1 MQAATE
7 TDTCRPDPAGWR
19 AAEMRRQSD
28 WTITFEERHRAEIMD
43 AVRASAARGEAIAE
57 ISRESFRP
65 TRLAPLLEEA
75 HRAVVDGRGF
85 VLMRGLPI
93 EDLDREQTVR
103 AYFGIGAYF
112 GVARPQNRAGHLVGH
127 VINLGEDASDP
138 QTRLYRTNARQRFH
152 IDSCDVVG
160 LLCLRPAKAGGASA
174 LCSSDAVFEEI
185 ARSRPD
191 LAAVLEQP
199 FVYDRKGEI
208 PAGKGPH
215 YRMPIAHRHG
225 GYTTIFFARDFIDSA
240 QRRFDDVPRLSAQQ
254 IEALDLVERLAESD
268 EFRLD
273 MDFRPGD
280 MQFVH
285 NHVVLHA
292 RTAYQDWDEPER
304 RRHLL
309 RLWLS
314 AHGGRP
320 LPEVFEERYGPL
332 EPGRPR
338 GGISVP
344 GQVLKVPLEP
354 E

>member
-1 MQAATE
+1 MPAAPETE
-7 TDTCRPDPAGWR
+7 ACRPDPAAWR
-19 AAEMRRQSD
+19 AADMRRQSD
-28 WTITFEERHRAEIMD
+28 WTVTFEEAQRAEIVD
-43 AVRASAARGEAIAE
+43 AVRTSAARGKAIAE
-57 ISRESFRP
+57 ISRESFRLP
-65 TRLAPLLEEA
+65 RLAPLLEDA
-75 HRAVVDGRGF
+75 RRQVVDGRGF
-85 VLMRGLPI
+85 ILMRGLPI
-93 EDLDREQTVR
+93 EQLDREQTVR
-103 AYFGIGAYF
+103 AWFGIGSYL

-127 VINLGEDASDP
+127 VIDLGEDPGDP

-160 LLCLRPAKAGGASA
+160 LLCLRPARSGGASA
-174 LCSSDAVFEEI
+174 LCSSVAIFAEI

-208 PAGKGPH
+208 PSGKAPC
-215 YRMPIAHRHG
+215 YRMPIAHRHD
-225 GYTTIFFARDFIDSA
+225 GYTTIFFARDFIESA
-240 QRRFDDVPRLSAQQ
+240 QRRFADVPRLSARQ

-285 NHVVLHA
+285 NHTVLHA

-344 GQVLKVPLEP
+344 GQPPKVPLES

>member
-1 MQAATE
+1 MATE
-7 TDTCRPDPAGWR
+7 PLPPASAGWR
-19 AAEMRRQSD
+19 AAEMRHPDD
-28 WTITFEERHRAEIMD
+28 WTLTFDDAQRAEILD
-43 AVRASAARGEAIAE
+43 AVRASAGSGEAIAL
-57 ISRESFRP
+57 ITRDSFRLP
-65 TRLAPLLEEA
+65 RLAPLLEDA
-75 HRAVVDGRGF
+75 RRQVVDGRGF
-85 VLMRGLPI
+85 ILMRGLPL
-93 EDLDREQTVR
+93 EQLDREQTVR
-103 AYFGIGAYF
+103 AYFGIGSYL

-127 VINLGEDASDP
+127 VIDLGDDADDP
-138 QTRLYRTNARQRFH
+138 QTRLYRTSARQRFH

-160 LLCLRPAKAGGASA
+160 LLCLRPARAGGASA
-174 LCSSDAVFEEI
+174 LCSSLAILAEI
-185 ARSRPD
+185 ASTRPD
-191 LAAVLEQP
+191 LAATLEQP

-215 YRMPIAHRHG
+215 YRMPVAHRHD

-240 QRRFDDVPRLSAQQ
+240 QRRCPDVPRLSARQ
-254 IEALDLVERLAESD
+254 IEALDLVEHLAESD
-268 EFRLD
+268 QFRLD

-280 MQFVH
+280 LQFVH

-320 LPEVFEERYGPL
+320 LPPVFEERYGPL
-332 EPGRPR
+332 APGRPR

-344 GQVLKVPLEP
+344 GHPPNVPLEP

>member
-1 MQAATE
+1 MRCA
-7 TDTCRPDPAGWR
+7 PA
-19 AAEMRRQSD
+19 QP
-28 WTITFEERHRAEIMD
+28 
-43 AVRASAARGEAIAE
+43 AARRSPRSPARAFACRG
-57 ISRESFRP
+57 S
-65 TRLAPLLEEA
+65 APLLEDARRE
-75 HRAVVDGRGF
+75 VVDGRGF
-85 VLMRGLPI
+85 ILMRGLPI
-93 EDLDREQTVR
+93 EQLDREQTVR
-103 AYFGIGAYF
+103 AYFGIGAYL

-127 VINLGEDASDP
+127 VIDLGDDAGDP

-174 LCSSDAVFEEI
+174 LCSSVAVLEEI
-185 ARSRPD
+185 ARARPD
-191 LAAVLEQP
+191 LAATLEQP

-208 PAGKGPH
+208 PAGKAPH
-215 YRMPIAHRHG
+215 YRMPIAHRHD
-225 GYTTIFFARDFIDSA
+225 GYTTVFFARDFIESA
-240 QRRFDDVPRLSAQQ
+240 QRRFPDVPRLSARQ

-320 LPEVFEERYGPL
+320 LPPVFEERYGPL

-344 GQVLKVPLEP
+344 GQRPNVPLEP

>member
-1 MQAATE
+1 MRAVSESDPGRPGPAA
-7 TDTCRPDPAGWR
+7 WR
-19 AAEMRRQSD
+19 AADMRRRSD
-28 WTITFEERHRAEIMD
+28 WTMTFEDAHRAEILA
-43 AVRASAARGEAIAE
+43 AVRASAAGGQAIAE
-57 ISRESFRP
+57 ITRESFRLP
-65 TRLAPLLEEA
+65 RLAPFLEDARRE
-75 HRAVVDGRGF
+75 VVDGRGF
-85 VLMRGLPI
+85 ILIRGLPI
-93 EDLDREQTVR
+93 EQLDREQTVR

-127 VINLGEDASDP
+127 VIDLGDDAADP

-160 LLCLRPAKAGGASA
+160 LLCLRPAKEGGASA
-174 LCSSDAVFEEI
+174 LCSSVAVLEEI
-185 ARSRPD
+185 ARVRPD

-199 FVYDRKGEI
+199 FVYDRKGEV

-215 YRMPIAHRHG
+215 YLMPVAHRHD
-225 GYTTIFFARDFIDSA
+225 GYTTVFFARDFIDSV
-240 QRRFDDVPRLSAQQ
+240 QRRFADIPRLSARQS
-254 IEALDLVERLAESD
+254 EALDLVERLAESD

-285 NHVVLHA
+285 NHTVLHA

-320 LPEVFEERYGPL
+320 LPPVFEERYGPL

-338 GGISVP
+338 GGINVP
-344 GQVLKVPLEP
+344 DHLPNVPLEP

>member
-1 MQAATE
+1 
-7 TDTCRPDPAGWR
+7 
-19 AAEMRRQSD
+19 MRRQSD
-28 WTITFEERHRAEIMD
+28 WTVTFEEAQRAEIVD
-43 AVRASAARGEAIAE
+43 AVRTSAARGLAIAE
-57 ISRESFRP
+57 ISRESFRLP
-65 TRLAPLLEEA
+65 RLAPLLEDA
-75 HRAVVDGRGF
+75 RRQVVEGRGF
-85 VLMRGLPI
+85 ILMRGLPI
-93 EDLDREQTVR
+93 EQFDREQTVR
-103 AYFGIGAYF
+103 AWFGVGSYF

-127 VINLGEDASDP
+127 VIDLGDDPGDP

-160 LLCLRPAKAGGASA
+160 LLCLRPAKSGGASA
-174 LCSSDAVFEEI
+174 LCSSVAILAKI
-185 ARSRPD
+185 ARARPD

-208 PAGKGPH
+208 PNGKAPH
-215 YRMPIAHRHG
+215 YRMPIAHRHD
-225 GYTTIFFARDFIDSA
+225 GYTTIFFARDFIESA
-240 QRRFDDVPRLSAQQ
+240 QRRLADVPRLSAPQ

-280 MQFVH
+280 IQFVH
-285 NHVVLHA
+285 NHTVLHA
-292 RTAYQDWDEPER
+292 RTAYQDWDEPGR

-320 LPEVFEERYGPL
+320 LPAVFEERYGPL

-344 GQVLKVPLEP
+344 GQLQKVPLEP